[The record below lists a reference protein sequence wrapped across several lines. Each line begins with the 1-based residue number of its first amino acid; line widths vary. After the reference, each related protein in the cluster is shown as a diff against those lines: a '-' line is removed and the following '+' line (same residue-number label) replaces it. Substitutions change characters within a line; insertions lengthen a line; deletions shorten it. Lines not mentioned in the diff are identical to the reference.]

1 MLTAAAQNG
10 SDFCKRR
17 KLPSF
22 ELEILLYRVNWKKIT
37 GPANTWTFPRH
48 YIKSLPKLKM
58 GPKKL
63 SKNKMSTL
71 TDSGDRQSEW
81 SVFEDLY
88 VTVCA
93 FYALI
98 KVSVT
103 VLDIGVFTACN
114 NFIYLCPKRKLK
126 GSKNTGSGTIFQILE
141 TKYSPKRRMQIANR
155 ILATPNLDPSLN
167 GAEWT

>member
-22 ELEILLYRVNWKKIT
+22 ELKILLYRVNWKKNHLAGKYMDISPT
-37 GPANTWTFPRH
+37 LYQKLAK
-48 YIKSLPKLKM
+48 IKNGAQKAFQ
-58 GPKKL
+58 
-63 SKNKMSTL
+63 KNKMSTL
-71 TDSGDRQSEW
+71 RDSGDRRSEW

-88 VTVCA
+88 VTIFA

-98 KVSVT
+98 KVSVN

-114 NFIYLCPKRKLK
+114 NVIYL
-126 GSKNTGSGTIFQILE
+126 
-141 TKYSPKRRMQIANR
+141 
-155 ILATPNLDPSLN
+155 
-167 GAEWT
+167 